1 MSKDLKFWIDEL
13 IKPRTELGNLP
24 VCPFAKG
31 VNFDIVQSNGE
42 DIIPPSEDFELV
54 VYMLP
59 EDITVDQINYLSE
72 KYNQQYPDIIFL
84 PDHKDRK
91 TFINGV
97 QTNNGKHNLLLCQLR
112 SRLKIARDR
121 LKKSNYYSYWT
132 EDYLK
137 EILDH

>member
-1 MSKDLKFWIDEL
+1 MSKDLKFWIDE
-13 IKPRTELGNLP
+13 ITKPRSELGNLP

-31 VNFDIVQSNGE
+31 IQFEIIHSSGNDIV
-42 DIIPPSEDFELV
+42 PPADDFEIV
-54 VYMLP
+54 VYILP
-59 EDITVDQINYLSE
+59 DDITVDQINQLSE
-72 KYNQQYPDIIFL
+72 NYNQQYPNIVFL

-97 QTNNGKHNLLLCQLR
+97 QTNNGKHNLLLCQSR